1 MGLWVCFYHA
11 LFYYP
16 CASTTGLLVFVFEF
30 LYHSGLYASGCAPGL
45 ERLQHQTQSNMNTNG
60 QNIQPFGLV
69 DVVLVAFGLLRLR

>member
-1 MGLWVCFYHA
+1 MGLWVCFCYA

-45 ERLQHQTQSNMNTNG
+45 KRLQHQTQSNMNTNG
-60 QNIQPFGLV
+60 QNIHHLSL
-69 DVVLVAFGLLRLR
+69 VVLVLVALFSWRLP